1 MKTFKGDFY
10 KMLERIKNKEHFSY
24 SKFSDGELFIL
35 QGKSFSLGPHSHSYE
50 NSEDFKD
57 FDATRHS
64 FHQQKLLEA
73 FQYKHPNYYIGICAP
88 SDQDDS
94 TFFWMKEQSG
104 QPEENLTWANLFVN
118 SNYDNFRKEMI
129 QEFSNYNIIIV
140 CNQKSTFDDLPFKEK
155 IVKDFRVG
163 SNCIVNDYDLIERV
177 KDYVRENNIKDHLFI
192 FAASSLGNFLC
203 HQLHKEFPEN
213 TYFDA
218 GSTLNP
224 LLGLSIDRGY
234 LSAYE
239 GVSWRGNDTS
249 GDLNR
254 EESWKI

>member
-10 KMLERIKNKEHFSY
+10 KMLEKIKNKEHFSY

-57 FDATRHS
+57 FDATKHS

-73 FQYKHPNYYIGICAP
+73 FQYKHPNYHLGICAP

-94 TFFWMKEQSG
+94 VFYWMKNLSG

-129 QEFSNYNIIIV
+129 PEFSNYKIVII
-140 CNQKSTFDDLPFKEK
+140 CNKKSTFDNCPFKEN

-163 SNCIVNDYDLIERV
+163 SNCIVNDYDLIEEV
-177 KDYVRENNIKDHLFI
+177 KSYIIDNNIENHLFL
-192 FAASSLGNFLC
+192 FAASSLGNFMI
-203 HQLHKEFPEN
+203 HQLHKEFPNN

-224 LLGLSIDRGY
+224 LIGLSIDRGY
-234 LSAYE
+234 LAAYE
-239 GVSWRGNDTS
+239 KTLWRNQDTS
-249 GDLNR
+249 ADLSR
-254 EESWKI
+254 EEVWKL